1 MNIDLHV
8 HTQERSACGQAPAA
22 DQVRAAMAAGLDAI
36 VFTDHHR
43 LAPAERLA
51 SLNAT
56 HAPFCIFG
64 GIELSLDDEDFI
76 VLGVPD
82 VRLEARAWSYP
93 ALHAVVRA
101 AGGFLALAHPFRYH
115 PDIRV
120 DLEQYRPDAIEV
132 YSHNTPP
139 AAAARIFAVA
149 AQLGIHPLSNSDAHT
164 TAALGTYYNVLAR
177 RPANERE
184 LIAML
189 KAGQFSIHN
198 TPLTNRTTHGR

>member
-1 MNIDLHV
+1 M
-8 HTQERSACGQAPAA
+8 
-22 DQVRAAMAAGLDAI
+22 
-36 VFTDHHR
+36 
-43 LAPAERLA
+43 
-51 SLNAT
+51 
-56 HAPFCIFG
+56 
-64 GIELSLDDEDFI
+64 
-76 VLGVPD
+76 
-82 VRLEARAWSYP
+82 
-93 ALHAVVRA
+93 VRA

-139 AAAARIFAVA
+139 AAAARILAVA

-177 RPANERE
+177 SPADEPE

-198 TPLTNRTTHGR
+198 TPPTNRTTNGT